1 MAYMRSKTVPKS
13 NQQRL
18 KSSRRSAKKKLKA
31 GQQESRPAPS
41 GRKQK
46 PTPGGSYPGARGS
59 ARDLRSRLRL
69 NRERFARLLPI
80 STRSL
85 ASIELGGTAS
95 EAVKRRLTEI
105 RRIVDALA
113 EVIDEEALG
122 EWLLEPNQAFGDL
135 KPIEVIERGEVDRIW
150 RMVYLMRSGAAS

>member
-1 MAYMRSKTVPKS
+1 MPAKIGRKAS
-13 NQQRL
+13 QRPA
-18 KSSRRSAKKKLKA
+18 SSRRSVTKQSKA
-31 GQQESRPAPS
+31 GKHTSRTGS
-41 GRKQK
+41 SVRKGK
-46 PTPGGSYPGARGS
+46 PTPASHASRRGS

-69 NRERFARLLPI
+69 NQERFARLIPI

-95 EAVKRRLTEI
+95 ESVTRRLTEI
-105 RRIVDALA
+105 RRVVDALA

-122 EWLLEPNQAFGDL
+122 AWLLEPNQAFGEL

-150 RMVYLMRSGAAS
+150 RMVYLMRSGSAT